1 MLLLGRGKF
10 QEIIQTFFRV
20 DFKIEHHFIHAARH
34 CTPLQLPANKEFVQV
49 FSPRQR
55 ETNKPTTILKIFYL
69 SFRNLMTANSMD
81 EKIFKL
87 VLLIAYSSSSLAVG
101 ADDRAGILLFDFS
114 FFTRF
119 WVDRNSVQAD
129 LL

>member
-20 DFKIEHHFIHAARH
+20 DFKIDHHFIHAAIVLLCSCQQTKNLCKYFRRD
-34 CTPLQLPANKEFVQV
+34 N
-49 FSPRQR
+49 R